1 VFDVTPIAV
10 STSTRVARGEARSR
24 AVDSTRARVPLAA
37 LPAGASLKVDMCSR
51 DVVSRVRPAGRSG
64 VGGLLVCLAS
74 QDSSEKFIPSHIRR
88 PMGNRGVAA
97 DGDAM
102 AGAAGVDNTQR
113 RKWDRDEFAARARER
128 EEREAEAEKRGGKPA
143 PPKRGQTGALVL
155 RDDLRVDNIIQRN
168 YKRDI
173 ESRVGTKQI
182 VNPETGAGMGFQC
195 KETGVVLH
203 DSAAYLDHINGKKQM
218 KARGLSM
225 RVERST
231 VEQVKAKFAQVKK
244 RKAEEA
250 ANGGKPKEYTERLA
264 IAEADEETLK
274 ARKKAKEAAKKAA
287 KKKAEE
293 EKMQELGGLD
303 PEMAAMMGFSGF
315 GGK

>member
-1 VFDVTPIAV
+1 
-10 STSTRVARGEARSR
+10 
-24 AVDSTRARVPLAA
+24 
-37 LPAGASLKVDMCSR
+37 M
-51 DVVSRVRPAGRSG
+51 
-64 VGGLLVCLAS
+64 
-74 QDSSEKFIPSHIRR
+74 
-88 PMGNRGVAA
+88 
-97 DGDAM
+97 
-102 AGAAGVDNTQR
+102 
-113 RKWDRDEFAARARER
+113 
-128 EEREAEAEKRGGKPA
+128 
-143 PPKRGQTGALVL
+143 

-250 ANGGKPKEYTERLA
+250 ANGGKPKEYAERLA

-293 EKMQELGGLD
+293 EKLQELGGLD

>member
-1 VFDVTPIAV
+1 MRLLVRHIQNPMGELELSNAEREKAEDAKYGGKDGKP
-10 STSTRVARGEARSR
+10 AR
-24 AVDSTRARVPLAA
+24 P
-37 LPAGASLKVDMCSR
+37 PAGAIVERKELN
-51 DVVSRVRPAGRSG
+51 VSS
-64 VGGLLVCLAS
+64 
-74 QDSSEKFIPSHIRR
+74 
-88 PMGNRGVAA
+88 
-97 DGDAM
+97 
-102 AGAAGVDNTQR
+102 
-113 RKWDRDEFAARARER
+113 
-128 EEREAEAEKRGGKPA
+128 
-143 PPKRGQTGALVL
+143 
-155 RDDLRVDNIIQRN
+155 IIQRD
-168 YKRDI
+168 YKK
-173 ESRVGTKQI
+173 ELEARVGTKTI
-182 VNPETGAGMGFQC
+182 VNLDTGEGLGFKC
-195 KETGVVLH
+195 KETGVILK
-203 DSAAYLDHINGKKQM
+203 DSMAYLDHINGKKQM

-250 ANGGKPKEYTERLA
+250 ANGGKPKEYAERLA

-293 EKMQELGGLD
+293 EKLQELGGLD